1 MIAIVNIPI
10 KVRIEPNVCIGSA
23 DDEVYDVDTFEIT
36 HEMCGIGMFEVTI
49 KHLGENNKNLRD
61 ITLTMN
67 YDDLKALYN
76 APSAII
82 TSIYNHYA
90 DDIND
95 WCTKPVERI
104 MPKSIV
110 FLDPEDKN
118 KPVLAV
124 IFDSKNRQD
133 DNEKMHSNL
142 TRDGYT
148 DIYTKFSDI
157 SMKEYDAI
165 CEDAET
171 EDDDPFY
178 KIYMKLVAEYKNK
191 ESAAKAIETKDDDK
205 TVDELF
211 EALKQTPGV
220 EVTEF

>member
-1 MIAIVNIPI
+1 
-10 KVRIEPNVCIGSA
+10 
-23 DDEVYDVDTFEIT
+23 
-36 HEMCGIGMFEVTI
+36 
-49 KHLGENNKNLRD
+49 
-61 ITLTMN
+61 
-67 YDDLKALYN
+67 
-76 APSAII
+76 
-82 TSIYNHYA
+82 
-90 DDIND
+90 
-95 WCTKPVERI
+95 
-104 MPKSIV
+104 
-110 FLDPEDKN
+110 
-118 KPVLAV
+118 
-124 IFDSKNRQD
+124 
-133 DNEKMHSNL
+133 MHSNL

-191 ESAAKAIETKDDDK
+191 ESAAKAIEMKDDDK